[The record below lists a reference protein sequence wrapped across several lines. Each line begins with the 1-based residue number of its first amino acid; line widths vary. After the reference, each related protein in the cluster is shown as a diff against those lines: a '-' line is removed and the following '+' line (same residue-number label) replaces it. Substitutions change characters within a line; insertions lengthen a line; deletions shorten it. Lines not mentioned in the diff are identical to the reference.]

1 MNPNIEQTSYRGRS
15 VPGVRRAERAA
26 GVWHPHPA
34 SALILLHT
42 PNGEPASS
50 LRETVDAMREE
61 FEDAGLL
68 PNPLRVGGI
77 DEADEGDLAVEL
89 APVAGSTHPEA
100 YRLEIG
106 PVVRLTANT
115 EQAVRHGLRT
125 VRQLLAA
132 GEGLAYGL
140 IEDEPATFERALHLD
155 IGRKFYPKAWIL
167 DRLREMSELKLNT
180 LQLHFSEHE
189 GFTFESERHP
199 EVMSERYL
207 TKAEIREIIAEA
219 KRLHIALIPSLDS
232 PGHLAYALRHR
243 PEWLLKNKNGEPA
256 RGALDITNPEAVAFV
271 RDLIDEYAELFA
283 GSDYFHIGGDE
294 FIDFS
299 HFADYPQLGRYA
311 REELGI
317 EGGTEVDAYV
327 AYLNAVA
334 DRLEARGFVARVW
347 NDGLYRDGQNQRVA
361 LKTSVQITYWTK
373 WDRKMATAQTFAD
386 KGHELVNFNDAY
398 FYYVL
403 GEHAG
408 YLYPTGAKIY
418 ESWHPGLLPRIAEG
432 EPQEWTQPYP
442 SALIGCSFSVW
453 SDKPEAQTIEEVA
466 AGIREPL
473 RAMAE
478 LAWNGEKRYGDYG
491 AFAEACRSAGLR
503 G

>member
-15 VPGVRRAERAA
+15 VPSVRHAERSA
-26 GVWHPHPA
+26 GVWYPNPA
-34 SALILLHT
+34 SALILL
-42 PNGEPASS
+42 PGENGEPAAS

-77 DEADEGDLAVEL
+77 DEADEGDLAVGL
-89 APVAGSTHPEA
+89 ASVPGSTHPEA

-106 PVVRLTANT
+106 SVVRLTANT
-115 EQAVRHGLRT
+115 EQGVRHGLRT

-132 GEGLAYGL
+132 GEGLPYGL

-155 IGRKFYPKAWIL
+155 IGRKFYPKTWIL

-180 LQLHFSEHE
+180 LQLHFSENE

-199 EVMSERYL
+199 EVMSEHYL
-207 TKAEIREIIAEA
+207 TKAEIREIVAEA
-219 KRLHIALIPSLDS
+219 NRLHIALIPSLDS

-243 PEWLLKNKNGEPA
+243 PEWLLTDANGEPA
-256 RGALDITNPEAVAFV
+256 RGALDITNPEAAAFV
-271 RDLIDEYAELFA
+271 MDLIDEYAELFED
-283 GSDYFHIGGDE
+283 SEYFHIGGDE

-299 HFADYPQLGRYA
+299 RFADYPQLGRYA

-327 AYLNAVA
+327 AYLNEVA
-334 DRLEARGFVARVW
+334 RRLEARGFVARVW
-347 NDGLYRDGQNQRVA
+347 NDGLYRDGAEQKVE
-361 LKTSVQITYWTK
+361 LKTSMQIAYWTK
-373 WDRKMATAQTFAD
+373 WDRKMAAAQTFAD
-386 KGHELVNFNDAY
+386 KGHKLVNFNDAY

-408 YLYPTGAKIY
+408 YVYPTGEKIY

-442 SALIGCSFSVW
+442 PALIGCSFSVW
-453 SDKPEAQTIEEVA
+453 SDKPEAQTVEEVA

-478 LAWNGEKRYGDYG
+478 LAWAGEKRYGDYG
-491 AFAEACRSAGLR
+491 AFAEICRAAGLR